1 MNRDEVIELAAGY
14 ALGALEVEDRSRFEA
29 LLAAGDA
36 EARAALRDF
45 ESTVAGL
52 AAETAEAAPPA
63 VKAALLARI
72 DAEGRSRGRLT
83 QMLSAAR
90 PAPPRRSLW
99 TLVTVGAMAA
109 AIAAIAVGL
118 AVSAVY
124 DRRISR
130 LAQEQVMLKEEL
142 ARQGALVTILQDPAT
157 RVVALSGLPPAPDA
171 KARILWHATA
181 GGLLVAQGLPP
192 APAGKAYELWAIAG
206 TGAPV
211 PAGVFTV
218 DARGVGSLRVA
229 PLRSGGPPDT
239 FAVTLEPAGGAAAP
253 TGSMYLAG
261 KL

>member
-14 ALGALEVEDRSRFEA
+14 ALGALEMEDRVRFEA

-45 ESTVAGL
+45 QSTVAGL
-52 AAETAEAAPPA
+52 AAETAEAAPSD

-72 DAEGRSRGRLT
+72 DAEGRSRGTLT
-83 QMLSAAR
+83 QILSAAR

-99 TLVTVGAMAA
+99 TVVAVGAMAA

-118 AVSAVY
+118 AVSTVY
-124 DRRISR
+124 DRRISQ
-130 LAQEQVMLKEEL
+130 LAREQALLKEEL
-142 ARQGALVTILQDPAT
+142 TRQNELVTILQDPAT
-157 RVVALSGLPPAPDA
+157 RVVALSGLPPAPEA
-171 KARILWHATA
+171 KARMLWHATA

-211 PAGVFTV
+211 PAGVFAV

-239 FAVTLEPAGGAAAP
+239 FAVTLEPAGGVAAP
-253 TGSMYLAG
+253 TGSMYLVG

>member
-14 ALGALEVEDRSRFEA
+14 ALGALEVEDRARFEA

-45 ESTVAGL
+45 ESTVVEL

-63 VKAALLARI
+63 VKAARI
-72 DAEGRSRGRLT
+72 DAEGRSRGALT
-83 QMLSAAR
+83 QVLSAAR
-90 PAPPRRSLW
+90 PAPRRRSLW
-99 TLVTVGAMAA
+99 TVVTVGAMAA

-124 DRRISR
+124 DRRISQ
-130 LAQEQVMLKEEL
+130 LAQEQAQLKEEL
-142 ARQGALVTILQDPAT
+142 TRQGALVTILQDPAT
-157 RVVALSGLPPAPDA
+157 RVVALSGLPPAPEA

-181 GGLLVAQGLPP
+181 GGILVTQGLPP

-211 PAGVFTV
+211 PAGVFVV
-218 DARGVGSLRVA
+218 DAKGVGSLRVA
-229 PLRSGGPPDT
+229 PLRSGAPPDT
-239 FAVTLEPAGGAAAP
+239 FAVTLEPAGGVPAP
-253 TGSMYLAG
+253 TGSMYLVG

>member
-1 MNRDEVIELAAGY
+1 MNPDEVIELAAGY
-14 ALGALEVEDRSRFEA
+14 ALGALEVEDRARFEA

-52 AAETAEAAPPA
+52 AAETVEGAPPA

-72 DAEGRSRGRLT
+72 DAEGRSRGTLT
-83 QMLSAAR
+83 QILSAAR

-99 TLVTVGAMAA
+99 TVVTVGAIAA
-109 AIAAIAVGL
+109 AIAAIVVGL
-118 AVSAVY
+118 AVSTVY
-124 DRRISR
+124 DQRISQ
-130 LAQEQVMLKEEL
+130 LAREQAVLKEEL
-142 ARQGALVTILQDPAT
+142 ARQKELVTILQDPAT
-157 RVVALSGLPPAPDA
+157 RVVALSGLPPAPEA
-171 KARILWHATA
+171 KARMLWHATA
-181 GGLLVAQGLPP
+181 GGFLVAQGLPP

-211 PAGVFTV
+211 PAGVFAV

-239 FAVTLEPAGGAAAP
+239 FAVTLEPAGGVAAP
-253 TGSMYLAG
+253 TGSMYLVG

>member
-14 ALGALEVEDRSRFEA
+14 ALGALEMEDRARFEA

-52 AAETAEAAPPA
+52 AAETAEAAPPD

-72 DAEGRSRGRLT
+72 DAEGRSRGTLT
-83 QMLSAAR
+83 QILSAAR

-99 TLVTVGAMAA
+99 TVVAVGAMAA

-118 AVSAVY
+118 AVSTVY
-124 DRRISR
+124 DRRISQ
-130 LAQEQVMLKEEL
+130 LAREQALLKEEL
-142 ARQGALVTILQDPAT
+142 TRQEELVTILQDPAT
-157 RVVALSGLPPAPDA
+157 RVVALSGLPPAPEA
-171 KARILWHATA
+171 KARMLWHATA

-211 PAGVFTV
+211 PAGVFAV

-239 FAVTLEPAGGAAAP
+239 FAVTLEPAGGVVAP
-253 TGSMYLAG
+253 TGSMYLVG

>member
-14 ALGALEVEDRSRFEA
+14 ALGALEVEDRARFEA

-45 ESTVAGL
+45 ESTVVEL

-72 DAEGRSRGRLT
+72 DAEGRSRGALT
-83 QMLSAAR
+83 QVLSAAR
-90 PAPPRRSLW
+90 PAPRRRSLW
-99 TLVTVGAMAA
+99 TVVTVGAMAA

-124 DRRISR
+124 DRRISQ
-130 LAQEQVMLKEEL
+130 LAQEQAQLKEEL
-142 ARQGALVTILQDPAT
+142 TRQEALVTILQDPAT
-157 RVVALSGLPPAPDA
+157 RVVALSGLPPAPEA

-181 GGLLVAQGLPP
+181 GGILVTQGLPP

-211 PAGVFTV
+211 PAGVFAV
-218 DARGVGSLRVA
+218 DAKGVGSLRVA
-229 PLRSGGPPDT
+229 PLRSGAPPDT
-239 FAVTLEPAGGAAAP
+239 FAVTLEPAGGVPAP
-253 TGSMYLAG
+253 TGSMYLVG

>member
-14 ALGALEVEDRSRFEA
+14 ALGALEMEDRARFEA

-52 AAETAEAAPPA
+52 AAETAEAAPPD

-72 DAEGRSRGRLT
+72 DAEGRSRGTLT
-83 QMLSAAR
+83 QILSAAR

-99 TLVTVGAMAA
+99 TVVAVGAMAA

-118 AVSAVY
+118 AVSTVY
-124 DRRISR
+124 DRRISQ
-130 LAQEQVMLKEEL
+130 LAREQALLKEEFT
-142 ARQGALVTILQDPAT
+142 RQEELVTILQDPAT
-157 RVVALSGLPPAPDA
+157 RVVALSGLPPAPEA
-171 KARILWHATA
+171 KARMLWHATA

-211 PAGVFTV
+211 PAGVFAV

-239 FAVTLEPAGGAAAP
+239 FAVTLEPAGGVVAP
-253 TGSMYLAG
+253 TGSMYLVG

>member
-14 ALGALEVEDRSRFEA
+14 ALGALEMEDRARFEA

-52 AAETAEAAPPA
+52 AAETAEAAPPD

-72 DAEGRSRGRLT
+72 DAEGRSRGTLT
-83 QMLSAAR
+83 QILSAAR

-99 TLVTVGAMAA
+99 TVVAVGAMAA

-118 AVSAVY
+118 AVSTVY
-124 DRRISR
+124 DRRISQ
-130 LAQEQVMLKEEL
+130 LAREETLLKEEL
-142 ARQGALVTILQDPAT
+142 TRQKELVTILQDPAT
-157 RVVALSGLPPAPDA
+157 RVVALSGLPPAPEA
-171 KARILWHATA
+171 KARMLWHATA

-211 PAGVFTV
+211 PAGVFAV

-239 FAVTLEPAGGAAAP
+239 FAVTLEPAGGVVAP
-253 TGSMYLAG
+253 TGSMYLVG

>member
-14 ALGALEVEDRSRFEA
+14 ALGALEVEDRARFEA
-29 LLAAGDA
+29 LLASGDA

-45 ESTVAGL
+45 ESTVAEL

-72 DAEGRSRGRLT
+72 DAEGRSRGALT
-83 QMLSAAR
+83 QVLSAAR
-90 PAPPRRSLW
+90 PAPRRRSLW
-99 TLVTVGAMAA
+99 TVVTVGAMAA

-124 DRRISR
+124 DRRISQ
-130 LAQEQVMLKEEL
+130 LAQEQVQLKEEL
-142 ARQGALVTILQDPAT
+142 TRQGALVTILQDPAT
-157 RVVALSGLPPAPDA
+157 RVVALSGLPPAPEA

-181 GGLLVAQGLPP
+181 GGILVTQGLPP

-211 PAGVFTV
+211 PAGVFAV
-218 DARGVGSLRVA
+218 DAKGVGSLRVA
-229 PLRSGGPPDT
+229 PLRSGAPPDT
-239 FAVTLEPAGGAAAP
+239 FAVTLEPAGGVPAP
-253 TGSMYLAG
+253 TGSMYLVG